1 MIGTVSILKNGEP
14 VATVWNAKG
23 YFQRLRGLLGRT
35 LEEGGGLLLTPCSS
49 IHTYGMQYD
58 IDAVYLDRT
67 GVVLRVDE
75 ALIPGKAWRGERK
88 AYRVLEL
95 ASGHA
100 GRCGIHAGDKLE
112 VIS

>member
-1 MIGTVSILKNGEP
+1 MIKTVMIYKNGKA

-35 LEEGGGLLLTPCSS
+35 IKEGGGLLLTPCGS
-49 IHTYGMQYD
+49 IHTFGMRYD

-75 ALIPGKAWRGERK
+75 ALKPGKAWPGERK

-100 GRCGIHAGDKLE
+100 DRCGIHVGDKLE